1 MYCILLVNSDILMTL
16 TQNILLHSV
25 NNDDQMFALTL

>member
-16 TQNILLHSV
+16 TQKILLHSV
-25 NNDDQMFALTL
+25 NDDQMFALTL

>member
-25 NNDDQMFALTL
+25 NDDQMFALTL

>member
-25 NNDDQMFALTL
+25 NDDQMFELTL